1 MAKGDSTGEGNTV
14 STAIQ
19 EQDAVDTG
27 DLPIVL
33 QLQPVVNLSQDEFF
47 EFCQVNRE
55 LRIERSAQGE
65 LIIMSPLGA
74 ESGGYESEI
83 IAQVRN
89 WAKRD
94 GTGKTFS
101 SSTGFHLPNGA
112 DRSPDTAWIRLSRW
126 NGLTAE
132 ERKKFPPLCPDFVVE
147 LRSESDRLRTLQ
159 AKLQE
164 YIDNGAELGLLI
176 DRTKR
181 QVHVYRPGRE
191 AEILDD
197 PQSVACDP
205 TLPGFAL
212 DLREIW

>member
-1 MAKGDSTGEGNTV
+1 M

-19 EQDAVDTG
+19 EQDAADTG

-94 GTGKTFS
+94 GTGKAFG
-101 SSTGFHLPNGA
+101 SSTGFTLPNGA
-112 DRSPDTAWIRLSRW
+112 MRSPDAAWLPLSRW
-126 NGLTAE
+126 NALAAE
-132 ERKKFPPLCPDFVVE
+132 QKEKFVPLCPDFVVE
-147 LRSESDRLRTLQ
+147 LRSPTDSLKGVQ
-159 AKLQE
+159 AKMQE
-164 YIDNGAELGLLI
+164 YRENGAALGLLL
-176 DRTKR
+176 DPEKR
-181 QVHVYRPGRE
+181 RVHVYRRGRKTQ
-191 AEILDD
+191 ILDD
-197 PQSVACDP
+197 PQTVACDP
-205 TLPGFAL
+205 LLPGFAL